1 MSLSG
6 QIFNFAV
13 NLIGSSGYAGI
24 FLLMT
29 AEGATLPIP
38 SEVVLPFAG
47 YLVFKGTLNF
57 WIVVLVATI
66 GAIVGALIDYGIG
79 YYLGRAAIL
88 RYGKYVRLN
97 EKHLKTSETWF
108 SKHGEIAVL
117 FSKFVP
123 ILRTL
128 ISFPAGIAEMNVWK
142 FVLFT
147 AIGAFIWNTV
157 LTYAGLVTGQNSGA
171 IISAL
176 TNDFTLVEI
185 LVVIGLVVALVFWL
199 TRKQPSKEKSIQ
211 QT

>member
-57 WIVVLVATI
+57 WIIVFVATI
-66 GAIVGALIDYGIG
+66 GAIVGGLIDYGIG
-79 YYLGRAAIL
+79 FYLGRAAIL
-88 RYGKYVRLN
+88 RYGRYVRLN
-97 EKHLKTSETWF
+97 EKHLMTTEVWF

-123 ILRTL
+123 LVRTL
-128 ISFPAGIAEMNVWK
+128 ISFPAGIAEMKVWK
-142 FVLFT
+142 FILFT
-147 AIGAFIWNTV
+147 AIGGAIWNAA
-157 LTYAGLVTGQNSGA
+157 LTYAGFVAGQNSNA

-176 TNDFTLVEI
+176 STDFTLVEI
-185 LVVIGLVVALVFWL
+185 LVVIGLILALVFWL
-199 TRKQPSKEKSIQ
+199 TRKQSPKEKSSQ
-211 QT
+211 QG

>member
-123 ILRTL
+123 LLRTL
-128 ISFPAGIAEMNVWK
+128 ISFPAGIAEMKVWK

-147 AIGAFIWNTV
+147 AIGAFIWNTG

-176 TNDFTLVEI
+176 SNDFTLVEI
-185 LVVIGLVVALVFWL
+185 LVVIGLVLALVFWL